1 MSRSTTKNTTTR
13 RVIVMQVNLA
23 FLRPKYL
30 KILTLGLLFFASSL
44 LLQSAAF
51 AATGEEH
58 TINPVPDTPEWHVYI
73 TKSEHWKAL
82 DSAIIAAEVKA
93 LGLSEAKLPEHAKE
107 FGFEPKQTDEWFKS
121 AEGERIMAIILSF
134 QTPSGGWSKRTD
146 MAKNLRKKGE
156 AFGVEKDYIPTFDNN
171 ATNTQLQLLAQA
183 YTVTH
188 KKIYAQAFER
198 GLQLILDAQYPN
210 GGWPQNYPL
219 VGGYH
224 DQITYNDNLIKN
236 LMELLYDV
244 NLGKKEFSFVQ
255 KKLRAQALA
264 SFNKG
269 LECIKKTQVVTNNQL
284 TVWGA
289 QHDRI
294 TLVSTKARN
303 FEMASLSSAESA
315 YLLDFLMD
323 LDALD
328 AELIRTIH
336 AAAKWLDDNKI
347 TGKRWVRDELTL
359 QDDPKAAPMW
369 ARFYE
374 IGTNKPIFGDRD
386 STVHYA
392 IGEISEER
400 RKGYGWYNNVGN
412 KVLDKYKRW
421 AEQHPLKN

>member
-1 MSRSTTKNTTTR
+1 MSQSTTKNTTTR
-13 RVIVMQVNLA
+13 RVIVMRVNLA
-23 FLRPKYL
+23 FLRSKYL
-30 KILTLGLLFFASSL
+30 KTLTSGLLFFASGF
-44 LLQSAAF
+44 LLQSTAF

-58 TINPVPDTPEWHVYI
+58 TINPLPDTPEWHAYI
-73 TKSEHWKAL
+73 IKSEHWKAL
-82 DSAIIAAEVKA
+82 DNAAIATEVKA
-93 LGLSEAKLPEHAKE
+93 LGLSEAKLPDHANE
-107 FGFEPKQTDEWFKS
+107 FGFEPKQADEWFKTT
-121 AEGERIMAIILSF
+121 EGERVMAIILSY

-146 MAKNLRKKGE
+146 MTKHLRQKGE

-171 ATNTQLQLLAQA
+171 ATSTQLQLLAKA
-183 YTVTH
+183 YSVTH
-188 KKIYAQAFER
+188 KKIYSQAFER

-236 LMELLYDV
+236 LMELLYSV
-244 NLGKKEFSFVQ
+244 NLGKNEFAFVPQ
-255 KKLRAQALA
+255 NLRTQALA

-269 LECIKKTQVVTNNQL
+269 LECIKKTQVITNGQL

-294 TLVSTKARN
+294 TLAPTKARN
-303 FEMASLSSAESA
+303 FEMTSLSSAESA

-323 LDALD
+323 LNTQDT
-328 AELIRTIH
+328 ELIRTVH
-336 AAAKWLDDNKI
+336 AAAKWVDDNKI
-347 TGKRWVRDELTL
+347 SGKRWVRDELTL
-359 QDDPKAAPMW
+359 RDDTSAAPMW

-412 KVLDKYKRW
+412 KVLEKYKRW
-421 AEQHPLKN
+421 AVQHPITN

>member
-1 MSRSTTKNTTTR
+1 MSQSTTKNTTTR
-13 RVIVMQVNLA
+13 RVIVMQVNLV
-23 FLRPKYL
+23 FLRPQHL
-30 KILTLGLLFFASSL
+30 KRLAASLVFVSSFAL
-44 LLQSAAF
+44 

-58 TINPVPDTPEWHVYI
+58 TVNPIPDTPQWHAYVA
-73 TKSEHWKAL
+73 KSEHWKKL
-82 DSAIIAAEVKA
+82 DSAAIAAEIKA

-107 FGFEPKQTDEWFKS
+107 FGFDPKQTDDWFKS

-146 MAKNLRKKGE
+146 MSKQPRQKGE
-156 AFGVEKDYIPTFDNN
+156 AFGVEKDYIPTFDND
-171 ATNTQLQLLAQA
+171 ATSTQLQLLAKA
-183 YTVTH
+183 YSITH
-188 KKIYAQAFER
+188 KKNYAQAFER

-224 DQITYNDNLIKN
+224 DQITYNDNLIKD
-236 LMELLYDV
+236 LMTLLYEV
-244 NLGKKEFSFVQ
+244 SSSKNEFAFVS
-255 KKLRAQALA
+255 KSLRVKAQE

-269 LECIKKTQVVTNNQL
+269 LDCIKKTQVVFNGQL
-284 TVWGA
+284 TIWGA

-294 TLVSTKARN
+294 TLASTKARN
-303 FEMASLSSAESA
+303 FEMVSLASAESA

-323 LDALD
+323 LKNPDT
-328 AELIRTIH
+328 ELVHAIH

-347 TGKRWVRDELTL
+347 IGKRWVRNELSL
-359 QDDPKAAPMW
+359 QDDPTAAPMW

-374 IGTNKPIFGDRD
+374 IGTNKPVFGDRD

-400 RKGYGWYNNVGN
+400 RKGYGWYNNIGN
-412 KVLDKYKRW
+412 KALEKYQRW
-421 AEQHPLKN
+421 ALQHPLANQ